1 MLHSRDSVPQKPKS
15 PPLLSLSEAMP
26 PPHLTLPAAGAVAK
40 PSSRTAAVAVRHLDV
55 ASLPV
60 KAAKEGGGFGGCA
73 GVGGGGRGGGGGGSC
88 GGVLVIVRAS
98 CWPGT
103 EVTAR
108 EGTEARRRKELRA

>member
-1 MLHSRDSVPQKPKS
+1 MCARGGEPFVLHSRDSVPQKPKS

-60 KAAKEGGGFGGCA
+60 KAAKEGGGGVA
-73 GVGGGGRGGGGGGSC
+73 GE
-88 GGVLVIVRAS
+88 
-98 CWPGT
+98 CW
-103 EVTAR
+103 
-108 EGTEARRRKELRA
+108 